1 MLCGGDIGQ
10 GVIEAEDKK
19 NTEQDSFS
27 ETEEIT
33 PNEEHNDTEKA
44 ASDGNSDTAKPN
56 TAEPN
61 TAESNTMELDVAEP
75 NAADDDWYM
84 RENIFI
90 DDKGNRLEVSFDDY
104 GMLYF
109 AVNGLTLYSAE
120 TDNFQQE
127 NNWRVYTC
135 DDDTTMII
143 YYPDEPARLEI
154 TNGDY
159 AGLYEISAEKYVKW
173 MSGYSNECCI
183 TLNRQSVCWKK
194 TNERF
199 SVFCIK

>member
-1 MLCGGDIGQ
+1 MIKKNVRYLTGAFVVMAMLCGLYGCSSIDGSEDIGQ

-44 ASDGNSDTAKPN
+44 ASDGNSDAAKPN

-61 TAESNTMELDVAEP
+61 TVELDVVEP

-120 TDNFQQE
+120 ADNFQQE

-159 AGLYEISAEKYVKW
+159 AGLYEISAEK
-173 MSGYSNECCI
+173 I
-183 TLNRQSVCWKK
+183 H
-194 TNERF
+194 
-199 SVFCIK
+199 

>member
-1 MLCGGDIGQ
+1 MAMLCGLYGCSSIDGSEDIGQ

-44 ASDGNSDTAKPN
+44 ASDGNSDTAEPNTAKPN
-56 TAEPN
+56 TAKPN
-61 TAESNTMELDVAEP
+61 TVELDVVEP

-120 TDNFQQE
+120 ADNFQQE

-159 AGLYEISAEKYVKW
+159 AGLYEISAEK
-173 MSGYSNECCI
+173 I
-183 TLNRQSVCWKK
+183 H
-194 TNERF
+194 
-199 SVFCIK
+199 

>member
-1 MLCGGDIGQ
+1 MIKKNVRYLTGAFVVMAMLCGLYGCSSIDGSEDIGQ

-44 ASDGNSDTAKPN
+44 ASDGNSDTA
-56 TAEPN
+56 EPN
-61 TAESNTMELDVAEP
+61 TAESNTAKPNTVELDVVEP

-120 TDNFQQE
+120 ADNFQQE

-159 AGLYEISAEKYVKW
+159 AGLYEISAEK
-173 MSGYSNECCI
+173 I
-183 TLNRQSVCWKK
+183 H
-194 TNERF
+194 
-199 SVFCIK
+199 

>member
-120 TDNFQQE
+120 ADNFQQE

-154 TNGDY
+154 KNGDY
-159 AGLYEISAEKYVKW
+159 AGLYEISAEK
-173 MSGYSNECCI
+173 I
-183 TLNRQSVCWKK
+183 R
-194 TNERF
+194 
-199 SVFCIK
+199 

>member
-1 MLCGGDIGQ
+1 MIKKNVRYLTGAFVVMAMLCGLYGCSSIDGSEDIGQ

-56 TAEPN
+56 IAEPNAAKPN
-61 TAESNTMELDVAEP
+61 TAESNTMELDVVEP
-75 NAADDDWYM
+75 NVADNDWYM

-120 TDNFQQE
+120 ADNFQQE
-127 NNWRVYTC
+127 NNWRVYIC
-135 DDDTTMII
+135 DNDTTMII

-154 TNGDY
+154 QNGDC
-159 AGLYEISAEKYVKW
+159 AGLYEISAEK
-173 MSGYSNECCI
+173 I
-183 TLNRQSVCWKK
+183 R
-194 TNERF
+194 
-199 SVFCIK
+199 

>member
-1 MLCGGDIGQ
+1 MIKKNVRYLTGAFVVMAMLCGLYGCSSIDGSEDIGQ

-44 ASDGNSDTAKPN
+44 ASDGNSDTAEPNTAKPN
-56 TAEPN
+56 TALPN
-61 TAESNTMELDVAEP
+61 SVELDVVEP
-75 NAADDDWYM
+75 YAADDVWYL

-120 TDNFQQE
+120 ADNFQQE
-127 NNWRVYTC
+127 NNWRVYIC
-135 DDDTTMII
+135 DNDTTMII

-159 AGLYEISAEKYVKW
+159 AGLYEISAEK
-173 MSGYSNECCI
+173 I
-183 TLNRQSVCWKK
+183 H
-194 TNERF
+194 
-199 SVFCIK
+199 

>member
-1 MLCGGDIGQ
+1 MIKKNVRYLTGAFVVMAMLCGLYGCSSIDGSEDIGQ

-56 TAEPN
+56 AAKPN
-61 TAESNTMELDVAEP
+61 TAESNTMELDVVEP
-75 NAADDDWYM
+75 NVANDDWYM

-120 TDNFQQE
+120 ADNFQQE
-127 NNWRVYTC
+127 NNWRVYIC
-135 DDDTTMII
+135 DNDTTMII

-154 TNGDY
+154 QNGDC
-159 AGLYEISAEKYVKW
+159 AGLYEISAEK
-173 MSGYSNECCI
+173 I
-183 TLNRQSVCWKK
+183 R
-194 TNERF
+194 
-199 SVFCIK
+199 

>member
-1 MLCGGDIGQ
+1 MIKKNVRYLTGAFVVMAMLCGLYGCSSIDGSEDIGQ

-61 TAESNTMELDVAEP
+61 AAKPNTAESNTMELDVVEP
-75 NAADDDWYM
+75 NVADDDWYM

-120 TDNFQQE
+120 ADNFQQE
-127 NNWRVYTC
+127 NNWRVYIC
-135 DDDTTMII
+135 DNDTTMII

-154 TNGDY
+154 QNGDC
-159 AGLYEISAEKYVKW
+159 AGLYEISAEK
-173 MSGYSNECCI
+173 I
-183 TLNRQSVCWKK
+183 R
-194 TNERF
+194 
-199 SVFCIK
+199 

>member
-1 MLCGGDIGQ
+1 MIKKNVRYLTGAFVVMAMLCGLYGCSSIDGSEDIGQ

-19 NTEQDSFS
+19 NTEQNSFS

-44 ASDGNSDTAKPN
+44 ASDGNSDTA
-56 TAEPN
+56 EPN
-61 TAESNTMELDVAEP
+61 TAKPNTVELDVVEP

-90 DDKGNRLEVSFDDY
+90 DDEGNRLEVSFDDY

-120 TDNFQQE
+120 ADNFQQE

-159 AGLYEISAEKYVKW
+159 AGLYEISAEK
-173 MSGYSNECCI
+173 I
-183 TLNRQSVCWKK
+183 H
-194 TNERF
+194 
-199 SVFCIK
+199 

>member
-1 MLCGGDIGQ
+1 MIKNVRYLTGAFMVTAMLCGLYGCSSIDGSEDIGQ

-19 NTEQDSFS
+19 NTEQNSFS

-44 ASDGNSDTAKPN
+44 ASDGNSDAAKPN
-56 TAEPN
+56 TAEPNAEKPN
-61 TAESNTMELDVAEP
+61 TAESNTMELDVVEP

-90 DDKGNRLEVSFDDY
+90 DDEGNRLEVSFDDY

-120 TDNFQQE
+120 ADNFQQE

-154 TNGDY
+154 KNGDY
-159 AGLYEISAEKYVKW
+159 AGLYEISAEK
-173 MSGYSNECCI
+173 I
-183 TLNRQSVCWKK
+183 R
-194 TNERF
+194 
-199 SVFCIK
+199 

>member
-1 MLCGGDIGQ
+1 MIKKNVRYLTGAFVVMAMLCGLYGCSSIDGSEDIGQ

-44 ASDGNSDTAKPN
+44 ASDGNSDTA
-56 TAEPN
+56 EPN
-61 TAESNTMELDVAEP
+61 TAKPNTVELDVVEP

-120 TDNFQQE
+120 ADNFQQE

-154 TNGDY
+154 KNGDY
-159 AGLYEISAEKYVKW
+159 AGLYEISAEK
-173 MSGYSNECCI
+173 I
-183 TLNRQSVCWKK
+183 H
-194 TNERF
+194 
-199 SVFCIK
+199 

>member
-1 MLCGGDIGQ
+1 MIKKNVRYLTGAFVVMAMLCGLYGCSSIDGSEDIGQ

-44 ASDGNSDTAKPN
+44 ASDGNSDTAEPNTAKPN
-56 TAEPN
+56 TAKPN
-61 TAESNTMELDVAEP
+61 TVELDVVEP

-90 DDKGNRLEVSFDDY
+90 DDQGNRLEVSFDDY

-120 TDNFQQE
+120 ADNFQQE

-159 AGLYEISAEKYVKW
+159 AGLYEISAEK
-173 MSGYSNECCI
+173 I
-183 TLNRQSVCWKK
+183 H
-194 TNERF
+194 
-199 SVFCIK
+199 

>member
-44 ASDGNSDTAKPN
+44 ASDGNSDTAEPNTAKPN
-56 TAEPN
+56 TAKPN
-61 TAESNTMELDVAEP
+61 TVELDVVEP

-104 GMLYF
+104 GMLY
-109 AVNGLTLYSAE
+109 L
-120 TDNFQQE
+120 D
-127 NNWRVYTC
+127 R
-135 DDDTTMII
+135 
-143 YYPDEPARLEI
+143 
-154 TNGDY
+154 
-159 AGLYEISAEKYVKW
+159 K
-173 MSGYSNECCI
+173 
-183 TLNRQSVCWKK
+183 SV
-194 TNERF
+194 
-199 SVFCIK
+199 V

>member
-1 MLCGGDIGQ
+1 MIKKNVRYLTGAFVVMAMLCGLYGCSSIDGSEDIGQ

-44 ASDGNSDTAKPN
+44 ASDGNSDTA
-56 TAEPN
+56 EPN
-61 TAESNTMELDVAEP
+61 TAKPNTVELDVVEP

-120 TDNFQQE
+120 ADNFQQE

-154 TNGDY
+154 KNGDY
-159 AGLYEISAEKYVKW
+159 AGLYEISA
-173 MSGYSNECCI
+173 GY
-183 TLNRQSVCWKK
+183 K
-194 TNERF
+194 
-199 SVFCIK
+199 

>member
-1 MLCGGDIGQ
+1 MIKNVRYLTGAFMVTAMLCGLYGCSSIDGSEDIGQ

-19 NTEQDSFS
+19 NTEQNSFS

-44 ASDGNSDTAKPN
+44 ASDGNSDTA
-56 TAEPN
+56 EPN
-61 TAESNTMELDVAEP
+61 TAKPNTVELDVVEP

-120 TDNFQQE
+120 ADNFQQE

-159 AGLYEISAEKYVKW
+159 AGLYEISAEK
-173 MSGYSNECCI
+173 I
-183 TLNRQSVCWKK
+183 H
-194 TNERF
+194 
-199 SVFCIK
+199 

>member
-1 MLCGGDIGQ
+1 MIKKNVRYLTGAFVVMAMLCGLYGCSSIDGSEDIGQ

-44 ASDGNSDTAKPN
+44 ASDGNSDTA
-56 TAEPN
+56 EPN
-61 TAESNTMELDVAEP
+61 TAKPNTVELDVVEP

-90 DDKGNRLEVSFDDY
+90 DDEGNRLEVSFDDY

-120 TDNFQQE
+120 ADNFQQE

-159 AGLYEISAEKYVKW
+159 AGLYEISAEK
-173 MSGYSNECCI
+173 I
-183 TLNRQSVCWKK
+183 H
-194 TNERF
+194 
-199 SVFCIK
+199 

>member
-1 MLCGGDIGQ
+1 MIKKNVRYLTGAFVVMAMLCGLYGCSSIDGSEDIGQ

-44 ASDGNSDTAKPN
+44 ASDGNSDTA
-56 TAEPN
+56 EPN
-61 TAESNTMELDVAEP
+61 TAKPNTVELDVVEP

-120 TDNFQQE
+120 ADNFQQE

-159 AGLYEISAEKYVKW
+159 AGLYEI
-173 MSGYSNECCI
+173 
-183 TLNRQSVCWKK
+183 RD
-194 TNERF
+194 
-199 SVFCIK
+199 

>member
-1 MLCGGDIGQ
+1 MIKKNVRYLTGAFVVMAMLCGLYGCSSIDGSEDIGQ

-44 ASDGNSDTAKPN
+44 ASDGNSDTAEPNTAKPN
-56 TAEPN
+56 TAKPN
-61 TAESNTMELDVAEP
+61 TVELDVVEP
-75 NAADDDWYM
+75 NVADDDWYM

-120 TDNFQQE
+120 ADNFQQE

-159 AGLYEISAEKYVKW
+159 AGLYEISAEK
-173 MSGYSNECCI
+173 I
-183 TLNRQSVCWKK
+183 R
-194 TNERF
+194 
-199 SVFCIK
+199 

>member
-1 MLCGGDIGQ
+1 MIKKNVRYLTGAFVVMAMLCGLYGCSSIDGSEDIGQ

-56 TAEPN
+56 IAEPNAAKQN
-61 TAESNTMELDVAEP
+61 TAESNTMELDVVEP
-75 NAADDDWYM
+75 NVADDDWYM

-90 DDKGNRLEVSFDDY
+90 DDKENRLEVSFDDY

-120 TDNFQQE
+120 ADNFQQE
-127 NNWRVYTC
+127 NNWRVYIC

-154 TNGDY
+154 QNGDC
-159 AGLYEISAEKYVKW
+159 AGLYEISAEK
-173 MSGYSNECCI
+173 I
-183 TLNRQSVCWKK
+183 R
-194 TNERF
+194 
-199 SVFCIK
+199 

>member
-1 MLCGGDIGQ
+1 MIKKNVRYLTGAFVVMAMLCGLYGCSSIDGSEDIGQ

-44 ASDGNSDTAKPN
+44 ASDGNSDTAEPNTAKPN
-56 TAEPN
+56 TAKPN
-61 TAESNTMELDVAEP
+61 TVELDVVEP

-120 TDNFQQE
+120 ADNFQQE
-127 NNWRVYTC
+127 NNWRVYIC
-135 DDDTTMII
+135 DNDTTMII

-159 AGLYEISAEKYVKW
+159 AGLYEISAEK
-173 MSGYSNECCI
+173 I
-183 TLNRQSVCWKK
+183 H
-194 TNERF
+194 
-199 SVFCIK
+199 

>member
-1 MLCGGDIGQ
+1 MIKKNVRYLTGAFVVMAMLCGLYGCSSIDGSEDIGQ

-44 ASDGNSDTAKPN
+44 ASDGNSDTA
-56 TAEPN
+56 EPN
-61 TAESNTMELDVAEP
+61 TAKPNTVELDVVEP

-120 TDNFQQE
+120 ADNFQQE

-159 AGLYEISAEKYVKW
+159 AGLYEISAEK
-173 MSGYSNECCI
+173 I
-183 TLNRQSVCWKK
+183 H
-194 TNERF
+194 
-199 SVFCIK
+199 